1 MVRSKN
7 SKQWLREHF
16 DDAYVKKRRADG
28 YRSRASYK
36 LLEVQGKDRL
46 IKSGMTVID
55 LGASP
60 GSWSQVA
67 VDLVGTKGKV
77 ISSDILPM
85 DHIEG
90 VNFIQGDFTEKAI
103 CELILK
109 ELAGF
114 TVDLVISDMAPN
126 ISGIKEIDQPRAM
139 HLSELA
145 LDMAKS
151 VLKLDGHFL
160 VKVFQGEGFKAFQSD
175 LENSFRAI
183 KIRKPRASR
192 ARSREIYVLAKG
204 FLG

>member
-151 VLKLDGHFL
+151 VLKLDAHFL

-175 LENSFRAI
+175 LENSFKVI

>member
-67 VDLVGTKGKV
+67 VDLVGIKGKV

-103 CELILK
+103 CDLILK

-151 VLKLDGHFL
+151 VLKLDAHFL

-175 LENSFRAI
+175 LENSFKVI

>member
-16 DDAYVKKRRADG
+16 DDAYVKKRQADG

-46 IKSGMTVID
+46 IKPGMTVID

-60 GSWSQVA
+60 GGWSQVA
-67 VDLVGTKGKV
+67 AELVGVKGKA
-77 ISSDILPM
+77 ISNDILPM
-85 DHIEG
+85 DHIKG

-103 CELILK
+103 FDSILK
-109 ELAGF
+109 ELAGSAA
-114 TVDLVISDMAPN
+114 DLVISDLAPN

-151 VLKLDGHFL
+151 VLNPDAHFL
-160 VKVFQGEGFKAFQSD
+160 VKVFQGEGFKAFHGD
-175 LENSFRAI
+175 LGKSFRAI
-183 KIRKPRASR
+183 KIRKPLASR
-192 ARSREIYVLAKG
+192 TRSREIYVLAKG